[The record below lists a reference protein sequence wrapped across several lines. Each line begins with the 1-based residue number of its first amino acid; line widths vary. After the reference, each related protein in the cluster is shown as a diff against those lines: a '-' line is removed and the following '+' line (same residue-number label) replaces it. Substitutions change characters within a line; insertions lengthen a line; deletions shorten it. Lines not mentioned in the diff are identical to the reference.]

1 MTRGPQHI
9 TTGVRSRASKEYTAG
24 AAPDN
29 APPAA
34 HTPQRG
40 ASHHVSTQGAIPAAV
55 SASGVAIQAI
65 TPHPA
70 VQQAI
75 ANAQQHPAAARAR
88 LLQRTQI
95 ANVQRGLMAAGHN
108 PGSTNG
114 ELDYQTRAALRS
126 FQANHHLP
134 VTGTVDGATHAAV
147 TGGASETGTG
157 KRAGRSDLPGAHPN
171 VGAINHAATKGA
183 PVVRLATHLP
193 PIHPHRVPVAGVVH
207 PSHPAPPRS
216 SFGPQK
222 PTPPAHFRNS
232 FPGHL
237 GSTPGHARF
246 PPHQV
251 SFPPR
256 GAQHAGPSSGAQ
268 QGLKSPPGGAA
279 YAGPSGPPQGA
290 GASPPTSQAVG
301 FSGGQGH
308 GPGGAAAGDTGGR
321 HGGFRPGGSAGRKA
335 QGGMASAQT
344 QGSTHMAN
352 KGNTKGWRSTGWRI
366 CLVLT
371 ATITG
376 GSNAAI
382 SVNPQMDFRGENLV
396 IDTTTVGPSSTL
408 TIPSIGTIPQIAGG
422 TASTAVP
429 GTLFSPAQAG
439 ALDFK
444 MSIANQGNAVSFT
457 ANNTNTTVTLSFA
470 ALLFGTEVEMDQ
482 SGGMT
487 AGVAPAGAYTG
498 G

>member
-1 MTRGPQHI
+1 MTRGPYI

-29 APPAA
+29 APPASNQ
-34 HTPQRG
+34 HGWHPG
-40 ASHHVSTQGAIPAAV
+40 ASHHVSTQGAIPASV

-75 ANAQQHPAAARAR
+75 ADAQQHPAAARAR
-88 LLQRTQI
+88 LVQRTQI

-126 FQANHHLP
+126 FQANHSLP
-134 VTGTVDGATHAAV
+134 VTGTIDGATHAAV

-157 KRAGRSDLPGAHPN
+157 KRAGRPEALGAHASMGP
-171 VGAINHAATKGA
+171 INHAAAKGA

-193 PIHPHRVPVAGVVH
+193 PIHPKQVPIAGTVH

-222 PTPPAHFRNS
+222 PTPPAKFRNS

-237 GSTPGHARF
+237 GGKPGQLGQ
-246 PPHQV
+246 HQV

-256 GAQHAGPSSGAQ
+256 GAQHAGPSSGSQ
-268 QGLKSPPGGAA
+268 QGMKAPPGGTGFS
-279 YAGPSGPPQGA
+279 GPSGPPQGA
-290 GASPPTSQAVG
+290 GASPPTSQAIG
-301 FSGGQGH
+301 FSGGHGH

-487 AGVAPAGAYTG
+487 TGVAPAGAYTG

>member
-1 MTRGPQHI
+1 MTRGPYI

-24 AAPDN
+24 AAPED
-29 APPAA
+29 APPAQHFAPVA
-34 HTPQRG
+34 HVRTHARP
-40 ASHHVSTQGAIPAAV
+40 ASV

-65 TPHPA
+65 NPHPA

-75 ANAQQHPAAARAR
+75 ANAQQAPAAAHARAAQR
-88 LLQRTQI
+88 LSIQ
-95 ANVQRGLMAAGHN
+95 NVQRALMAHGHN

-114 ELDYQTRAALRS
+114 ELDYQTRNAIKS
-126 FQANHHLP
+126 FQAKNSLP
-134 VTGTVDGATHAAV
+134 VTGTIDGATHAAV
-147 TGGASETGTG
+147 TSGASDTGTG
-157 KRAGRSDLPGAHPN
+157 KRAGRPEPGMAHQAS
-171 VGAINHAATKGA
+171 GAIQHAAAKG
-183 PVVRLATHLP
+183 PTVVRIATHLP
-193 PIHPHRVPVAGVVH
+193 PIHPHQVPPAGVVH
-207 PSHPAPPRS
+207 PKHPPPPRS

-222 PTPPAHFRNS
+222 PTPPAHFKNS
-232 FPGHL
+232 FPPHL
-237 GSTPGHARF
+237 AGPGGRPHAIN
-246 PPHQV
+246 PSMP
-251 SFPPR
+251 PPR
-256 GAQHAGPSSGAQ
+256 GAQHAGPAGSAGSQTGMKA
-268 QGLKSPPGGAA
+268 PPGGVS
-279 YAGPSGPPQGA
+279 YAGPAGPPQGA
-290 GASPPTSQAVG
+290 GASPPTSQAIG
-301 FSGGQGH
+301 YSGGTGH
-308 GPGGAAAGDTGGR
+308 GPGGAAAGDTAGR
-321 HGGFRPGGSAGRKA
+321 LHGFRPGGSAGRKA
-335 QGGMASAQT
+335 QGGMSSAQT
-344 QGSTHMAN
+344 QGSTTMAN

-457 ANNTNTTVTLSFA
+457 ANNTNTSVTLSFA
-470 ALLFGTEVEMDQ
+470 ALLFGTEVEQDM
-482 SGGMT
+482 SGGAMT
-487 AGVAPAGAYTG
+487 SGVAPAGAYTG